1 MEIPK
6 DDSVTTVEEYRRFFR
21 YSLMQACQA
30 LGLECKK
37 KSRPQEAIQYFE
49 TFLYVAKQVGRKWE
63 TTALGM
69 LGTTLY
75 GMGLTHKAVS
85 HFEALADIAKQNGNK
100 YDEAQAY
107 LHLARCY
114 CHFGQHDKA
123 IRYCKWYISY
133 SKYNQNENT
142 KRLEGR
148 AHLTIGYSCFQLE
161 RLEEAF
167 GHYKASLDIAK
178 EVDDKELEVKAYVA
192 LGHFDLKRGHYED
205 ALKCYQKGTA
215 IAKENGDTVS
225 EVLASHYVGECFF
238 RLSQHEKAVDHL
250 LAVCKMV
257 EQAGYNIASAEANYK
272 LGQCYFFGLG
282 QYDKAE
288 HHLKRAVLFYQEL
301 FDDALTQDYYKV
313 SRCEHSIGAYRLLIL
328 VLLIQNK
335 AEEGLLVAE
344 GGRSRALAEL
354 MTTSYSLKKSEAND
368 DRALSLSQIREVVKL
383 LDTTVIFFSL
393 LENNDTS
400 IIWSWSIKSNGQV
413 THMPCGIVSEETT
426 SCEAQASPATLA
438 VEGTNLMSILAETR
452 QLLIK
457 KGRGSREYEDRSLSF
472 LYAEDYVTC
481 ANNRL
486 IEDEEEQEKLQS
498 YEEKRKDV
506 LRRLYQILCPRLQE
520 RTGGSQV
527 VIVSDGPVHL
537 IPFAALIDEN
547 GHYLA
552 ESLQVR
558 HVPSLATAK
567 LIMEHRVD
575 LKGGI
580 SPLIVGDPAI
590 PKRRLPCA
598 KEEALMIGKLLGVE
612 PLIGENA
619 TKEKVLQGLEKA
631 QLIHIAAHGDMERG
645 EILLASNPGS
655 KGEKKD
661 CMLMLS
667 DLEGKPL
674 RASLVVLSC
683 CHSAKGEVKADG
695 VIGIARAFIG
705 AGARSVLVALWAI
718 SDEGT
723 LYFMNAFYQHFSRGL
738 KASECLN
745 KAMEVMRNST
755 KFCDPHFWAPFI
767 LIGDDVTLPS

>member
-6 DDSVTTVEEYRRFFR
+6 GDSVTSVEEYRRFFR
-21 YSLMQACQA
+21 HSLMQACLA
-30 LGLECKK
+30 LGSECMK
-37 KSRPQEAIQYFE
+37 KSRLQEALQYFE
-49 TFLYVAKQVGRKWE
+49 TFLYVAKQVGGKWE

-75 GMGLTHKAVS
+75 GMGLTDKAVS

-100 YDEAQAY
+100 DDEAQAY

-123 IRYCKWYISY
+123 IRYSEWYLNY
-133 SKYNQNENT
+133 SKYNQNKVM
-142 KRLEGR
+142 KRLEGF
-148 AHLTIGYSCFQLE
+148 AHLTIGYSCFQLQ

-178 EVDDKELEVKAYVA
+178 ETDYKELAVKASVA
-192 LGHFDLKRGHYED
+192 LGHFDLQRGRYEE
-205 ALKCYQKGTA
+205 ALKYYQTGTA
-215 IAKENGDTVS
+215 IAKENGDRVN
-225 EVLASHYVGECFF
+225 EVLASHHVGVCFF
-238 RLSQHEKAVDHL
+238 RLSQHEKAVDQL

-257 EQAGYNIASAEANYK
+257 EKGGYNIGSAEANYM

-288 HHLKRAVLFYQEL
+288 RHLKRAVLFYQEL
-301 FDDALTQDYYKV
+301 FDGALRQDYYKV
-313 SRCEHSIGAYRLLIL
+313 SRCEHSVRVYRLLIL
-328 VLLIQNK
+328 VLLTQNK

-344 GGRSRALAEL
+344 RGRSKALAEL

-383 LDTTVIFFSL
+383 LDATVIFFSL
-393 LENNDTS
+393 LEDNDTS
-400 IIWSWSIKSNGQV
+400 IIWSWTIKLNGQV
-413 THMPCGIVSEETT
+413 TDMPCGIVSEETT

-438 VEGTNLMSILAETR
+438 VKGTNLMSILAETR
-452 QLLIK
+452 QLLI

-498 YEEKRKDV
+498 YEEKRKDA
-506 LRRLYQILCPRLQE
+506 LTRLYQILCPRLQE

-567 LIMEHRVD
+567 LIMEHRVE
-575 LKGGI
+575 LKGGT

-598 KEEALMIGKLLGVE
+598 KEEALMISKLLGVE

-619 TKEKVLQGLEKA
+619 TKEKVLQSLEKA
-631 QLIHIAAHGDMERG
+631 KLIHIAAHGDMERG

-655 KGEKKD
+655 KGEKED
-661 CMLMLS
+661 YMLMLS

-683 CHSAKGEVKADG
+683 CHSAEGEVKADG

>member
-6 DDSVTTVEEYRRFFR
+6 GDSVTSVEEYRRFFR
-21 YSLMQACQA
+21 HSLMQACLA
-30 LGLECKK
+30 LGSECMK
-37 KSRPQEAIQYFE
+37 KSRLQEALQYFE
-49 TFLYVAKQVGRKWE
+49 TFLYVAKQVGGKWE

-75 GMGLTHKAVS
+75 GMGLTDKAVS

-100 YDEAQAY
+100 DDEAQAY

-123 IRYCKWYISY
+123 IRYSEWYLNY
-133 SKYNQNENT
+133 SKYNQNKVM
-142 KRLEGR
+142 KRLEGF
-148 AHLTIGYSCFQLE
+148 AHLTIGYSCFQLQ

-178 EVDDKELEVKAYVA
+178 ETDYKELAVKASVA
-192 LGHFDLKRGHYED
+192 LGHFDLQRGRYEE
-205 ALKCYQKGTA
+205 ALKYYQTGTA
-215 IAKENGDTVS
+215 IAKENGDRVN
-225 EVLASHYVGECFF
+225 EVLASHHVGVCFF
-238 RLSQHEKAVDHL
+238 RLSQHEKAVDQL

-257 EQAGYNIASAEANYK
+257 EKGGYNIGSAEANYM

-288 HHLKRAVLFYQEL
+288 RHLKRAVLFYQEL
-301 FDDALTQDYYKV
+301 FDGALRQDYYKV
-313 SRCEHSIGAYRLLIL
+313 SRCEHSVRVYRLLIL
-328 VLLIQNK
+328 VLLTQNK

-344 GGRSRALAEL
+344 RGRSKALAEL

-383 LDTTVIFFSL
+383 LDATVIFFSL
-393 LENNDTS
+393 LEDNDTS
-400 IIWSWSIKSNGQV
+400 IIWSWTIKLNGQV
-413 THMPCGIVSEETT
+413 TDMPCGIVSEETT

-438 VEGTNLMSILAETR
+438 VKGTNLMSILAETR
-452 QLLIK
+452 QLLI

-498 YEEKRKDV
+498 YEEKRKDA
-506 LRRLYQILCPRLQE
+506 LTRLYQILCPRLQE

-567 LIMEHRVD
+567 LIMEHRVE
-575 LKGGI
+575 LKGGT

-598 KEEALMIGKLLGVE
+598 KEEALMISKLLGVE

-619 TKEKVLQGLEKA
+619 TKEKVLQSIEKA
-631 QLIHIAAHGDMERG
+631 KLIHIAAHGDMERG

-655 KGEKKD
+655 KGKKKD
-661 CMLMLS
+661 YMLMLS

-723 LYFMNAFYQHFSRGL
+723 LYFMKAFYQHFSRGL

>member
-6 DDSVTTVEEYRRFFR
+6 GDSVTSVEEYRRFFR
-21 YSLMQACQA
+21 HSLMQACLA
-30 LGLECKK
+30 LGSECMK
-37 KSRPQEAIQYFE
+37 KSRLQEALQYFE
-49 TFLYVAKQVGRKWE
+49 TFLYVAKQVGGKWE

-75 GMGLTHKAVS
+75 GMGLTDKAVS

-100 YDEAQAY
+100 DDEAQAY

-123 IRYCKWYISY
+123 IRYSEWYLNY
-133 SKYNQNENT
+133 SKYNQNKVM
-142 KRLEGR
+142 KRLEGF
-148 AHLTIGYSCFQLE
+148 AHLTIGYSCFQLQ

-178 EVDDKELEVKAYVA
+178 ETDYKELEVKASVA
-192 LGHFDLKRGHYED
+192 LGHFDLQRGRYEE
-205 ALKCYQKGTA
+205 ALKYYQTGTA
-215 IAKENGDTVS
+215 IAKENGDRVN
-225 EVLASHYVGECFF
+225 EVLASHHVGVCFF
-238 RLSQHEKAVDHL
+238 RLSQHEKAVDQL

-257 EQAGYNIASAEANYK
+257 EKGGYNIGSAEANYM

-288 HHLKRAVLFYQEL
+288 RHLKRAVLFYQEL
-301 FDDALTQDYYKV
+301 FDGALRQDYYKV
-313 SRCEHSIGAYRLLIL
+313 SRCEHSVRVYRLLIL
-328 VLLIQNK
+328 VLLTQNK

-344 GGRSRALAEL
+344 RGRSKALAEL
-354 MTTSYSLKKSEAND
+354 MTTSYSLKTSEANEA
-368 DRALSLSQIREVVKL
+368 RALSLSQIREVVKL

-400 IIWSWSIKSNGQV
+400 IIWSWTIKSNGQV
-413 THMPCGIVSEETT
+413 TDMPCGIVSDETT

-438 VEGTNLMSILAETR
+438 VKGTNLMSILAETR
-452 QLLIK
+452 QLLI

-498 YEEKRKDV
+498 YEEKRKDA
-506 LRRLYQILCPRLQE
+506 LTRLYQILCPRLQE

-575 LKGGI
+575 LKGGT

-598 KEEALMIGKLLGVE
+598 KEEALMISKLLGVE

-619 TKEKVLQGLEKA
+619 TKEKVLQSLEKA
-631 QLIHIAAHGDMERG
+631 KLIHIAAHGDMERG

-661 CMLMLS
+661 YMLMLS

>member
-6 DDSVTTVEEYRRFFR
+6 GDSVTSVEEYRRFVR
-21 YSLMQACQA
+21 HSLMQACLA
-30 LGLECKK
+30 LGSECMK
-37 KSRPQEAIQYFE
+37 KSRLQEALQYFE
-49 TFLYVAKQVGRKWE
+49 TFLYVAKQVGGKWE

-75 GMGLTHKAVS
+75 GMGLTDKAVS

-100 YDEAQAY
+100 DDEAQAY

-123 IRYCKWYISY
+123 IGYSEWYLNY
-133 SKYNQNENT
+133 SKYNQNKVM
-142 KRLEGR
+142 KRLEGF
-148 AHLTIGYSCFQLE
+148 AHLTIGYSCFQLQ

-178 EVDDKELEVKAYVA
+178 ETDYKELAVKASVA
-192 LGHFDLKRGHYED
+192 LGHFDLQRGRYEE
-205 ALKCYQKGTA
+205 ALKYYQTGTA
-215 IAKENGDTVS
+215 IAKENGDRVN
-225 EVLASHYVGECFF
+225 EVLASHHVGVCFF
-238 RLSQHEKAVDHL
+238 RLSQHEKAVDQL

-257 EQAGYNIASAEANYK
+257 EKGGYNIGSAEANYM

-288 HHLKRAVLFYQEL
+288 RHLKRAVLFYQEL
-301 FDDALTQDYYKV
+301 FDGALRQDYYKV
-313 SRCEHSIGAYRLLIL
+313 SRCEHSVRAYRLLIL
-328 VLLIQNK
+328 VLLTQNK

-344 GGRSRALAEL
+344 RGRSKALAEL
-354 MTTSYSLKKSEAND
+354 MTTSYSLKTSEANEA
-368 DRALSLSQIREVVKL
+368 RALSLSQIREVVKL

-400 IIWSWSIKSNGQV
+400 IIWSWTIKSNGQV
-413 THMPCGIVSEETT
+413 TDMPCGIVSEETT

-438 VEGTNLMSILAETR
+438 VKGTNLMSILAETR

-457 KGRGSREYEDRSLSF
+457 DRGSREYEDRSLSF

-498 YEEKRKDV
+498 YEEKRKDA

-567 LIMEHRVD
+567 LIMEHRVE
-575 LKGGI
+575 LKGGT

-598 KEEALMIGKLLGVE
+598 KEEALMISKLLGVE

-619 TKEKVLQGLEKA
+619 TKEKVLQSLEKA
-631 QLIHIAAHGDMERG
+631 KLIHIAAHGDMERG

-661 CMLMLS
+661 YMLMLS

>member
-6 DDSVTTVEEYRRFFR
+6 GDSVTSVEEYRRFFR
-21 YSLMQACQA
+21 HSLMQACLA
-30 LGLECKK
+30 LGSECMK
-37 KSRPQEAIQYFE
+37 KSRLQEALQYFE
-49 TFLYVAKQVGRKWE
+49 TFLYVAKQVGGKWE

-75 GMGLTHKAVS
+75 GMGLTDKAVS

-100 YDEAQAY
+100 DDEAQAY

-123 IRYCKWYISY
+123 IRYSEWYLNY
-133 SKYNQNENT
+133 SKYNQNKVM
-142 KRLEGR
+142 KRLEGF
-148 AHLTIGYSCFQLE
+148 AHLTIGYSCFQLQ

-178 EVDDKELEVKAYVA
+178 ETDYKELAVKASVA
-192 LGHFDLKRGHYED
+192 LGHFDLQRGRYEE
-205 ALKCYQKGTA
+205 ALKYYQTGTA
-215 IAKENGDTVS
+215 IAKENGDRVN
-225 EVLASHYVGECFF
+225 EVLASHHVGVCFF
-238 RLSQHEKAVDHL
+238 RLSQHEKAVDQL

-257 EQAGYNIASAEANYK
+257 EKGGYNIGSAEANYM

-288 HHLKRAVLFYQEL
+288 RHLKRAVLFYQEL
-301 FDDALTQDYYKV
+301 FDGALRQDYYKV
-313 SRCEHSIGAYRLLIL
+313 SRCEHSVRVYRLLIL
-328 VLLIQNK
+328 VLLTQNK

-344 GGRSRALAEL
+344 RGRSKALAEL
-354 MTTSYSLKKSEAND
+354 MTTSYSLKTSEANEA
-368 DRALSLSQIREVVKL
+368 RALSLSQIREVVKL

-400 IIWSWSIKSNGQV
+400 IIWSWTIKSNGQV
-413 THMPCGIVSEETT
+413 TDMPCGIVSDETT

-438 VEGTNLMSILAETR
+438 VKGTNLMSILAETR

-457 KGRGSREYEDRSLSF
+457 DRGSGEYEDRSLSF

-498 YEEKRKDV
+498 YEEKRKDA
-506 LRRLYQILCPRLQE
+506 LTRLYQILCPRLQE

-575 LKGGI
+575 LKGGT

-598 KEEALMIGKLLGVE
+598 KEEALMISKLLGVE

-645 EILLASNPGS
+645 EILLASNPSS

-661 CMLMLS
+661 YMLMLS

>member
-6 DDSVTTVEEYRRFFR
+6 GDSVTSVEEYRRFFR
-21 YSLMQACQA
+21 HSLMQACLA
-30 LGLECKK
+30 LGSECMK
-37 KSRPQEAIQYFE
+37 KSRLQEALQYFE
-49 TFLYVAKQVGRKWE
+49 TFLYVAKQVGGKWE

-75 GMGLTHKAVS
+75 GMGLTDKAVS

-100 YDEAQAY
+100 DDEAQAY

-123 IRYCKWYISY
+123 IRYSEWYLNY
-133 SKYNQNENT
+133 SKYNQNKVM
-142 KRLEGR
+142 KRLEGF
-148 AHLTIGYSCFQLE
+148 AHLTIGYSCFQLQ

-178 EVDDKELEVKAYVA
+178 ETDYKELAVKASVA
-192 LGHFDLKRGHYED
+192 LGHFDLQRGRYEE
-205 ALKCYQKGTA
+205 ALKYYQTGTA
-215 IAKENGDTVS
+215 IAKENGDRVN
-225 EVLASHYVGECFF
+225 EVLASHHVGVCFF
-238 RLSQHEKAVDHL
+238 RLSQHEKAVDQL

-257 EQAGYNIASAEANYK
+257 EKGGYNIGSAEANYM

-288 HHLKRAVLFYQEL
+288 RHLKRAVLFYQEL
-301 FDDALTQDYYKV
+301 FDGALRQDYYKV
-313 SRCEHSIGAYRLLIL
+313 SRCEHSVRVYRLLIL
-328 VLLIQNK
+328 VLLTQNK

-344 GGRSRALAEL
+344 RGRSKALAEL

-383 LDTTVIFFSL
+383 LDATVIFFSL
-393 LENNDTS
+393 LEDNDTS
-400 IIWSWSIKSNGQV
+400 IIWSWTIKLNGQV
-413 THMPCGIVSEETT
+413 TDMPCGIVSEETT

-438 VEGTNLMSILAETR
+438 VKGTNLMSILAETR
-452 QLLIK
+452 QLLI

-498 YEEKRKDV
+498 YEEKRKDA
-506 LRRLYQILCPRLQE
+506 LTRLYQILCPRLQE

-567 LIMEHRVD
+567 LIMEHRVE
-575 LKGGI
+575 LKGGT

-598 KEEALMIGKLLGVE
+598 KEEALMISKLLGVE

-619 TKEKVLQGLEKA
+619 TKEKVLQSLEKA
-631 QLIHIAAHGDMERG
+631 KLIHIAAHGDMERG

-661 CMLMLS
+661 YMLMLS

-695 VIGIARAFIG
+695 IIGIARAFIG

>member
-6 DDSVTTVEEYRRFFR
+6 GDSVTSVEEYRRFFR
-21 YSLMQACQA
+21 HSLMQACLA
-30 LGLECKK
+30 LGSECMK
-37 KSRPQEAIQYFE
+37 KSRLQEALQYFE
-49 TFLYVAKQVGRKWE
+49 TFLYVAKQVGGKWE

-75 GMGLTHKAVS
+75 GMGLTDKAVS

-100 YDEAQAY
+100 DDEAQAY

-114 CHFGQHDKA
+114 SHFGQHDKA
-123 IRYCKWYISY
+123 IRYSEWYLNY
-133 SKYNQNENT
+133 SKYNQNKVM
-142 KRLEGR
+142 KRLEGF
-148 AHLTIGYSCFQLE
+148 AHLTIGYSCFQLQ

-167 GHYKASLDIAK
+167 VHYKASLDIAK
-178 EVDDKELEVKAYVA
+178 ETDYKELEVKASVA
-192 LGHFDLKRGHYED
+192 LGHFDLQRGRYEE
-205 ALKCYQKGTA
+205 ALKYYQTGTA
-215 IAKENGDTVS
+215 IAKENGDRVN
-225 EVLASHYVGECFF
+225 EVLASHHVGVCFF
-238 RLSQHEKAVDHL
+238 RLSQHEKAVDQL

-257 EQAGYNIASAEANYK
+257 EKGGYNIGSAEANYM

-288 HHLKRAVLFYQEL
+288 RHLKRAVLFYQEL
-301 FDDALTQDYYKV
+301 FDGALRQDYYKV
-313 SRCEHSIGAYRLLIL
+313 SRCEHSVRVYRLLIL
-328 VLLIQNK
+328 VLLTQNK

-344 GGRSRALAEL
+344 RGRSKALAEL
-354 MTTSYSLKKSEAND
+354 MTTSYSLKTSEANEA
-368 DRALSLSQIREVVKL
+368 RALSLSQIREVVKL

-393 LENNDTS
+393 LEDNDTS
-400 IIWSWSIKSNGQV
+400 IIWSWTIKLNGQV
-413 THMPCGIVSEETT
+413 TDMPCDIVSEETT

-438 VEGTNLMSILAETR
+438 VKGTNLMSILAETR

-457 KGRGSREYEDRSLSF
+457 DRGSREYEDRSLSF

-498 YEEKRKDV
+498 YEEKRKDA

-575 LKGGI
+575 LKGGT

-598 KEEALMIGKLLGVE
+598 KEEALMISKLLGVE

-661 CMLMLS
+661 YMLMLS

>member
-6 DDSVTTVEEYRRFFR
+6 GDSVTSVEEYRRFFR
-21 YSLMQACQA
+21 HSLMQACLA
-30 LGLECKK
+30 LGSECMK
-37 KSRPQEAIQYFE
+37 KSRLQEALQYFE
-49 TFLYVAKQVGRKWE
+49 TFLYVAKQVGGKWE

-75 GMGLTHKAVS
+75 GMGLTDKAVS

-100 YDEAQAY
+100 DDEAQAY

-123 IRYCKWYISY
+123 IRYSEWYLNY
-133 SKYNQNENT
+133 SKYNQNKVM
-142 KRLEGR
+142 KRLEGF
-148 AHLTIGYSCFQLE
+148 AHLTIGYSCFQLQ

-178 EVDDKELEVKAYVA
+178 ETDYKELAVKASVA
-192 LGHFDLKRGHYED
+192 LGHFDLQRGRHEE
-205 ALKCYQKGTA
+205 ALKYYQTGTA
-215 IAKENGDTVS
+215 IAKENGDRVN
-225 EVLASHYVGECFF
+225 EVLASHHVGVCFF
-238 RLSQHEKAVDHL
+238 RLSQHEKAVDQL

-257 EQAGYNIASAEANYK
+257 EKGGYNIGSAEANYM

-288 HHLKRAVLFYQEL
+288 RHLKRAVLFYQEL
-301 FDDALTQDYYKV
+301 FDDALRQDYYKV
-313 SRCEHSIGAYRLLIL
+313 SRCEHSVRVYRLLIL
-328 VLLIQNK
+328 VLLTQNK
-335 AEEGLLVAE
+335 VEEGLLVAE
-344 GGRSRALAEL
+344 RGRSKALAEL
-354 MTTSYSLKKSEAND
+354 MTTSYSLKTSEANEA
-368 DRALSLSQIREVVKL
+368 RALSLSQIREVVKL

-400 IIWSWSIKSNGQV
+400 IIWSWTIKSNGQV
-413 THMPCGIVSEETT
+413 TDMPCGIVSDETT

-438 VEGTNLMSILAETR
+438 VKGTNLMSILAETR

-457 KGRGSREYEDRSLSF
+457 DRGSGEYEDRSLSF

-498 YEEKRKDV
+498 YEEKRKDA

-575 LKGGI
+575 LKGGT

-598 KEEALMIGKLLGVE
+598 KEEALMISKLLGVE

-645 EILLASNPGS
+645 EILLASNPSS

-661 CMLMLS
+661 YMLMLS

>member
-6 DDSVTTVEEYRRFFR
+6 GDSVTSVEEYRRFFR
-21 YSLMQACQA
+21 HSLMQACLA
-30 LGLECKK
+30 LGSECMK
-37 KSRPQEAIQYFE
+37 KSRLQEALQYFE
-49 TFLYVAKQVGRKWE
+49 TFLYVAKQVGGKWE

-75 GMGLTHKAVS
+75 GMGLTDKAVS

-100 YDEAQAY
+100 DDEAQAY

-123 IRYCKWYISY
+123 IRYSEWYLNY
-133 SKYNQNENT
+133 SKYNQNKVM
-142 KRLEGR
+142 KRLEGF
-148 AHLTIGYSCFQLE
+148 AHLTIGYSCFQLQ

-178 EVDDKELEVKAYVA
+178 ETDYKELAVKASVA
-192 LGHFDLKRGHYED
+192 LGHFDLQRGRYEE
-205 ALKCYQKGTA
+205 ALKYYQTGTA
-215 IAKENGDTVS
+215 IAKENGDRVN
-225 EVLASHYVGECFF
+225 EVLASHHVGVCFF
-238 RLSQHEKAVDHL
+238 RLSQHEKAVDQL

-257 EQAGYNIASAEANYK
+257 EKGGYNIGSAEANYM

-288 HHLKRAVLFYQEL
+288 RHLKRAVLFYQEL
-301 FDDALTQDYYKV
+301 FDGALRQDYYKV
-313 SRCEHSIGAYRLLIL
+313 SRCEHSVRVYRLLIL
-328 VLLIQNK
+328 VLLTQNK

-344 GGRSRALAEL
+344 RGRSKALAEL

-383 LDTTVIFFSL
+383 LDATVIFFSL
-393 LENNDTS
+393 LEDNDTS
-400 IIWSWSIKSNGQV
+400 IIWSWTIKLNGQV
-413 THMPCGIVSEETT
+413 TDMPCGIVSEETT

-438 VEGTNLMSILAETR
+438 VKGTNLMSILAETR
-452 QLLIK
+452 QLLI

-498 YEEKRKDV
+498 YEEKRKDA
-506 LRRLYQILCPRLQE
+506 LTRLYQILCPRLQE

-567 LIMEHRVD
+567 LIMEHRVE
-575 LKGGI
+575 LKGGT

-598 KEEALMIGKLLGVE
+598 KEEALMISKLLGVE

-619 TKEKVLQGLEKA
+619 TKEKVLQSLEKA
-631 QLIHIAAHGDMERG
+631 KLIHIAAHGDMERG

-661 CMLMLS
+661 YMLMLS

-723 LYFMNAFYQHFSRGL
+723 LYFMKAFYQHFSRGL

>member
-6 DDSVTTVEEYRRFFR
+6 GDSVTSVEEYRRFFR
-21 YSLMQACQA
+21 HSLMQACLA
-30 LGLECKK
+30 LGSECMK
-37 KSRPQEAIQYFE
+37 KSRLQEALQYFE
-49 TFLYVAKQVGRKWE
+49 TFLYVAKQVGGKWE

-75 GMGLTHKAVS
+75 GMGLTDKAVS

-100 YDEAQAY
+100 DDEAQAY

-123 IRYCKWYISY
+123 IGYSEWYLNY
-133 SKYNQNENT
+133 SKYNQNKVM
-142 KRLEGR
+142 KRLEGF
-148 AHLTIGYSCFQLE
+148 AHLTIGYSCFQLQ

-178 EVDDKELEVKAYVA
+178 ETDYKELAVKASVA
-192 LGHFDLKRGHYED
+192 LGHFDLQRGRYEE
-205 ALKCYQKGTA
+205 ALKYYQTGTA
-215 IAKENGDTVS
+215 IAKENGDRVN
-225 EVLASHYVGECFF
+225 EVLASHHVGVCFF
-238 RLSQHEKAVDHL
+238 RLSQHEKAVDQL

-257 EQAGYNIASAEANYK
+257 EKGGYNIGSAEANYM

-288 HHLKRAVLFYQEL
+288 RHLKRAVLFYQEL
-301 FDDALTQDYYKV
+301 FDGALRQDYYKV
-313 SRCEHSIGAYRLLIL
+313 SRCEHSVRAYRLLIL
-328 VLLIQNK
+328 VLLTQNK

-344 GGRSRALAEL
+344 RGRSKALAEL
-354 MTTSYSLKKSEAND
+354 MTTSYSLKTSEANEA
-368 DRALSLSQIREVVKL
+368 RALSLSQIREVVKL

-400 IIWSWSIKSNGQV
+400 IIWSWTIKSNGQV
-413 THMPCGIVSEETT
+413 TDMPCGIVSEETT

-438 VEGTNLMSILAETR
+438 VKGTNLMSILAETR

-457 KGRGSREYEDRSLSF
+457 DRGSREYEDRSLSF

-498 YEEKRKDV
+498 YEEKRKDA

-575 LKGGI
+575 LKGGT

-598 KEEALMIGKLLGVE
+598 KEEALMISKLLGVE

-661 CMLMLS
+661 YMLMLS

>member
-6 DDSVTTVEEYRRFFR
+6 GDSVTSVEEYRRFFR
-21 YSLMQACQA
+21 HSLMQACLA
-30 LGLECKK
+30 LGSECMK
-37 KSRPQEAIQYFE
+37 KSRLQEALQYFE
-49 TFLYVAKQVGRKWE
+49 TFLYVAKQVGGKWE

-75 GMGLTHKAVS
+75 GMGLTDKAVS

-100 YDEAQAY
+100 DDEAQAY

-123 IRYCKWYISY
+123 IRYSEWYLNY
-133 SKYNQNENT
+133 SKYNQNKVM
-142 KRLEGR
+142 KRLEGF
-148 AHLTIGYSCFQLE
+148 AHLTIGYSCFQLQ

-178 EVDDKELEVKAYVA
+178 ETDYKELEVKASLA
-192 LGHFDLKRGHYED
+192 LGHFDLQRGRYEE
-205 ALKCYQKGTA
+205 ALKYYQTGTA
-215 IAKENGDTVS
+215 IAKENGDRVN
-225 EVLASHYVGECFF
+225 EVLASHHVGVCFF
-238 RLSQHEKAVDHL
+238 RLSQHEKAVDQL

-257 EQAGYNIASAEANYK
+257 EKGGYNIGSAEANYM

-288 HHLKRAVLFYQEL
+288 RHLKRAVLFYQEL
-301 FDDALTQDYYKV
+301 FDGALRQDYYKV
-313 SRCEHSIGAYRLLIL
+313 SRCEHSVRVYRLLIL
-328 VLLIQNK
+328 VLLTQNK

-344 GGRSRALAEL
+344 RGRSKALAEL
-354 MTTSYSLKKSEAND
+354 MTTSYSLKTSEANEA
-368 DRALSLSQIREVVKL
+368 RALSLSQIREVVKL

-400 IIWSWSIKSNGQV
+400 IIWSWTIKSNGQV
-413 THMPCGIVSEETT
+413 TDMPCGIVSDETT

-438 VEGTNLMSILAETR
+438 VKGTNLMSILAETR
-452 QLLIK
+452 QLLI

-498 YEEKRKDV
+498 YEEKRKDA

-527 VIVSDGPVHL
+527 VIVSDGPLHL

-547 GHYLA
+547 GRYLA
-552 ESLQVR
+552 ESLQMR
-558 HVPSLATAK
+558 HVPSLAAAK

-575 LKGGI
+575 LKGGTI
-580 SPLIVGDPAI
+580 PLIVGDPAI

-598 KEEALMIGKLLGVE
+598 KEEALMISKLLGVE

-619 TKEKVLQGLEKA
+619 TKEKVLQSLEKA
-631 QLIHIAAHGDMERG
+631 KLIHIAAHGDMERG
-645 EILLASNPGS
+645 EILLASNRGS
-655 KGEKKD
+655 KGKKKD
-661 CMLMLS
+661 YMLMLS
-667 DLEGKPL
+667 DLERKPL

>member
-6 DDSVTTVEEYRRFFR
+6 GDSVTSVEEYRRFFR
-21 YSLMQACQA
+21 HSLMQACLA
-30 LGLECKK
+30 LGSECMK
-37 KSRPQEAIQYFE
+37 KSRLQEALQYFE
-49 TFLYVAKQVGRKWE
+49 TFLYVAKQVGGKWE

-75 GMGLTHKAVS
+75 GMGLTDKAVS

-100 YDEAQAY
+100 DDEAQAY

-123 IRYCKWYISY
+123 IRYSEWYLNY
-133 SKYNQNENT
+133 SKYNQNKVM
-142 KRLEGR
+142 KRLEGF
-148 AHLTIGYSCFQLE
+148 AHLTIGYSCFQLQ

-178 EVDDKELEVKAYVA
+178 ETDYKELEVKASIA
-192 LGHFDLKRGHYED
+192 LGHFDLQRGRYEE
-205 ALKCYQKGTA
+205 ALKYYQTGTS
-215 IAKENGDTVS
+215 IAKENGDRVN
-225 EVLASHYVGECFF
+225 EVLASHHVGVCFF
-238 RLSQHEKAVDHL
+238 RLSQHEKAVDQL

-257 EQAGYNIASAEANYK
+257 EKGGYNIGSAEANYM
-272 LGQCYFFGLG
+272 LGQSYFFGLG

-288 HHLKRAVLFYQEL
+288 RHLKRAVLFYQEL
-301 FDDALTQDYYKV
+301 FDGALRQDYYKV
-313 SRCEHSIGAYRLLIL
+313 SRCEHSVRVYRLLIL
-328 VLLIQNK
+328 VLLTQNK

-344 GGRSRALAEL
+344 RGRSKALAEL
-354 MTTSYSLKKSEAND
+354 MTTSYSLKTSEANEA
-368 DRALSLSQIREVVKL
+368 RALSLSQIREVVKL

-400 IIWSWSIKSNGQV
+400 IIWSWTIKSNGQV
-413 THMPCGIVSEETT
+413 TDMPCGIVSDETT

-438 VEGTNLMSILAETR
+438 VKGTNLMSILAETR
-452 QLLIK
+452 QLLI

-498 YEEKRKDV
+498 YEEKRKDA
-506 LRRLYQILCPRLQE
+506 LTRLYQILCPRLQE

-575 LKGGI
+575 LKGGT

-598 KEEALMIGKLLGVE
+598 KEEALMISKLLGVE

-645 EILLASNPGS
+645 EILLASNPSS

-661 CMLMLS
+661 YMLMLS

>member
-6 DDSVTTVEEYRRFFR
+6 GDSVTSVEEYRRFFR
-21 YSLMQACQA
+21 HSLMQACLA
-30 LGLECKK
+30 LGSECMK
-37 KSRPQEAIQYFE
+37 KSRLQEALQYFE
-49 TFLYVAKQVGRKWE
+49 TFLYVAKQVGGKWE

-75 GMGLTHKAVS
+75 GMGLTDKAVS

-100 YDEAQAY
+100 DDEAQAY

-123 IRYCKWYISY
+123 IRYSEWYLNY
-133 SKYNQNENT
+133 SKYNQNKVM
-142 KRLEGR
+142 KRLEGF
-148 AHLTIGYSCFQLE
+148 AHLTIGYSCFQLQ

-178 EVDDKELEVKAYVA
+178 ETDDKELAVKASVA
-192 LGHFDLKRGHYED
+192 LGHFDLQRGRHEE
-205 ALKCYQKGTA
+205 ALKYYQTGTA
-215 IAKENGDTVS
+215 IAKENGDRVN
-225 EVLASHYVGECFF
+225 EVLASHHVGVCFF
-238 RLSQHEKAVDHL
+238 RLSQHEKAVDQL

-257 EQAGYNIASAEANYK
+257 EKGGYNIGSAEANYM
-272 LGQCYFFGLG
+272 LGQSYFFGLG

-288 HHLKRAVLFYQEL
+288 RHLKRAVLFYQEL
-301 FDDALTQDYYKV
+301 FDDALRQDYYKV
-313 SRCEHSIGAYRLLIL
+313 SRCEHSVRVYRLLIL
-328 VLLIQNK
+328 VLLTQNK
-335 AEEGLLVAE
+335 VEEGLLVAE
-344 GGRSRALAEL
+344 RGRSKALAEL
-354 MTTSYSLKKSEAND
+354 MTTSYSLKTSEANEA
-368 DRALSLSQIREVVKL
+368 RALSLSQIREVVKL

-400 IIWSWSIKSNGQV
+400 IIWSWTIKSNGQV
-413 THMPCGIVSEETT
+413 TDMPCGIVSDETT

-438 VEGTNLMSILAETR
+438 VKGTNLMSILAETR

-457 KGRGSREYEDRSLSF
+457 DRGSREYEDRSLSF

-498 YEEKRKDV
+498 YEEKRKDA

-567 LIMEHRVD
+567 LIMEHRVE
-575 LKGGI
+575 LKGGTI
-580 SPLIVGDPAI
+580 PLIVGDPAI

-598 KEEALMIGKLLGVE
+598 KEEALMISKLLGVE

-631 QLIHIAAHGDMERG
+631 KLIHIAAHGDMERG

-655 KGEKKD
+655 KGEKED
-661 CMLMLS
+661 YMLMLS

>member
-6 DDSVTTVEEYRRFFR
+6 GDSVTSVEEYRRFVR
-21 YSLMQACQA
+21 HSLMQACLA
-30 LGLECKK
+30 LGSECMK
-37 KSRPQEAIQYFE
+37 KSRLQEALQYFE
-49 TFLYVAKQVGRKWE
+49 TFLYVAKQVGGKWE

-75 GMGLTHKAVS
+75 GMGLTDKAVS

-100 YDEAQAY
+100 DDEAQAY

-123 IRYCKWYISY
+123 IGYSEWYLNY
-133 SKYNQNENT
+133 SKYNQNKVM
-142 KRLEGR
+142 KRLEGF
-148 AHLTIGYSCFQLE
+148 AHLTIGYSCFQLQ

-178 EVDDKELEVKAYVA
+178 ETDYKELAVKASVA
-192 LGHFDLKRGHYED
+192 LGHFDLQRGRYEE
-205 ALKCYQKGTA
+205 ALKYYQTGTA
-215 IAKENGDTVS
+215 IAKENGDRVN
-225 EVLASHYVGECFF
+225 EVLASHHVGVCFF
-238 RLSQHEKAVDHL
+238 RLSQHEKAVDQL

-257 EQAGYNIASAEANYK
+257 EKGGYNIGSAEANYM

-288 HHLKRAVLFYQEL
+288 RHLKRAVLFYQEL
-301 FDDALTQDYYKV
+301 FDGALRQDYYKV
-313 SRCEHSIGAYRLLIL
+313 SRCEHSVRAYRLLIL
-328 VLLIQNK
+328 VLLTQNK

-344 GGRSRALAEL
+344 RGRSKALAEL
-354 MTTSYSLKKSEAND
+354 MTTSYSLKTSEANEA
-368 DRALSLSQIREVVKL
+368 RALSLSQIREVVKL

-400 IIWSWSIKSNGQV
+400 IIWSWTIKSNGQV
-413 THMPCGIVSEETT
+413 TDMPCGIVSEETT

-438 VEGTNLMSILAETR
+438 VKGTNLMSILAETR

-457 KGRGSREYEDRSLSF
+457 DRGSREYEDRSLSF

-498 YEEKRKDV
+498 YEEKRKDA

-575 LKGGI
+575 LKGGTI
-580 SPLIVGDPAI
+580 PLIVGDPAI

-598 KEEALMIGKLLGVE
+598 KEEALMISKLLGVE

-619 TKEKVLQGLEKA
+619 TKEKVLQSLEKA
-631 QLIHIAAHGDMERG
+631 KLIHIAAHGDMERG

-655 KGEKKD
+655 KGKKKD
-661 CMLMLS
+661 YMLMLS
-667 DLEGKPL
+667 DLERKPL

-723 LYFMNAFYQHFSRGL
+723 LYFMKAFYQHFSRGL

>member
-6 DDSVTTVEEYRRFFR
+6 GDSVTSVEEYRRFFR
-21 YSLMQACQA
+21 HSLMQACLA
-30 LGLECKK
+30 LGSECMK
-37 KSRPQEAIQYFE
+37 KSRLQEALQYFE
-49 TFLYVAKQVGRKWE
+49 TFLYVAKQVGGKWE

-75 GMGLTHKAVS
+75 GMGLTDKAVS

-100 YDEAQAY
+100 DDEAQAY

-123 IRYCKWYISY
+123 IGYSEWYLNY
-133 SKYNQNENT
+133 SKYNQNKVM
-142 KRLEGR
+142 KRLEGF
-148 AHLTIGYSCFQLE
+148 AHLTIGYSCFQLQ

-178 EVDDKELEVKAYVA
+178 ETDYKELAVKASVA
-192 LGHFDLKRGHYED
+192 LGHFDLQRGRYEE
-205 ALKCYQKGTA
+205 ALKYYQTGTA
-215 IAKENGDTVS
+215 IAKENGDRVN
-225 EVLASHYVGECFF
+225 EVLASHHVGVCFF
-238 RLSQHEKAVDHL
+238 RLSQHEKAVDQL

-257 EQAGYNIASAEANYK
+257 EKGGYNIGSAEANYM

-288 HHLKRAVLFYQEL
+288 RHLKRAVLFYQEL
-301 FDDALTQDYYKV
+301 FDGALRQDYYKV
-313 SRCEHSIGAYRLLIL
+313 SRCEHSVRAYRLLIL
-328 VLLIQNK
+328 VLLTQNK

-344 GGRSRALAEL
+344 RGRSKALAEL
-354 MTTSYSLKKSEAND
+354 MTTSYSLKTSEANEA
-368 DRALSLSQIREVVKL
+368 RALSLSQIREVVKL

-400 IIWSWSIKSNGQV
+400 IIWSWTIKSNGQV
-413 THMPCGIVSEETT
+413 TDMPCGIVSEETT

-438 VEGTNLMSILAETR
+438 VKGTNLMSILAETR

-457 KGRGSREYEDRSLSF
+457 DRGSREYEDRSLSF

-498 YEEKRKDV
+498 YEEKRKDA

-575 LKGGI
+575 LKGGT

-598 KEEALMIGKLLGVE
+598 KEEALMISKLLGVE

-619 TKEKVLQGLEKA
+619 TKEKVLQSLEKA
-631 QLIHIAAHGDMERG
+631 KLIHIAAHGDMERG

-661 CMLMLS
+661 YMLMLS

>member
-6 DDSVTTVEEYRRFFR
+6 GDSVTSVEEYRRFFR
-21 YSLMQACQA
+21 HSLMQACLA
-30 LGLECKK
+30 LGSECMK
-37 KSRPQEAIQYFE
+37 KSRLQEALQYFE
-49 TFLYVAKQVGRKWE
+49 TFLYVAKQVGGKWE

-75 GMGLTHKAVS
+75 GMGLTDKAVS

-100 YDEAQAY
+100 DDEAQAY

-123 IRYCKWYISY
+123 IRYSEWYLNY
-133 SKYNQNENT
+133 SKYNQNKVM
-142 KRLEGR
+142 KRLEGF
-148 AHLTIGYSCFQLE
+148 AHLTIGYSCFQLQ

-178 EVDDKELEVKAYVA
+178 ETDYKELEVKASVA
-192 LGHFDLKRGHYED
+192 LGHFDLQRGRYEE
-205 ALKCYQKGTA
+205 ALKYYQTGTA
-215 IAKENGDTVS
+215 IAKENGDRVN
-225 EVLASHYVGECFF
+225 EVLASHHVGVCFF
-238 RLSQHEKAVDHL
+238 RLSQHEKAVDQL

-257 EQAGYNIASAEANYK
+257 EKGGYNIGSAEANYM

-288 HHLKRAVLFYQEL
+288 RHLKRAVLFYQEL
-301 FDDALTQDYYKV
+301 FDGALRQDYYKV
-313 SRCEHSIGAYRLLIL
+313 SRCEHSVRVYRLLIL
-328 VLLIQNK
+328 VLLTQNK

-344 GGRSRALAEL
+344 RGRSKALAEL
-354 MTTSYSLKKSEAND
+354 MTTSYSLKTSEANEA
-368 DRALSLSQIREVVKL
+368 RALSLSQIREVVKL

-400 IIWSWSIKSNGQV
+400 IIWSWTIKSNGQV
-413 THMPCGIVSEETT
+413 TDMPCGIVSEETT

-438 VEGTNLMSILAETR
+438 VKGTNLMSILAETR
-452 QLLIK
+452 QLLI

-498 YEEKRKDV
+498 YEEKRKDA
-506 LRRLYQILCPRLQE
+506 LTRLYQILCPRLQE

-575 LKGGI
+575 LKGGT

-598 KEEALMIGKLLGVE
+598 KEEALMISKLLGVE

-645 EILLASNPGS
+645 EILLASNPSS
-655 KGEKKD
+655 KGEIKD
-661 CMLMLS
+661 YMLMLS

>member
-1 MEIPK
+1 
-6 DDSVTTVEEYRRFFR
+6 
-21 YSLMQACQA
+21 
-30 LGLECKK
+30 
-37 KSRPQEAIQYFE
+37 
-49 TFLYVAKQVGRKWE
+49 
-63 TTALGM
+63 
-69 LGTTLY
+69 
-75 GMGLTHKAVS
+75 
-85 HFEALADIAKQNGNK
+85 
-100 YDEAQAY
+100 
-107 LHLARCY
+107 
-114 CHFGQHDKA
+114 
-123 IRYCKWYISY
+123 
-133 SKYNQNENT
+133 
-142 KRLEGR
+142 
-148 AHLTIGYSCFQLE
+148 
-161 RLEEAF
+161 
-167 GHYKASLDIAK
+167 
-178 EVDDKELEVKAYVA
+178 
-192 LGHFDLKRGHYED
+192 
-205 ALKCYQKGTA
+205 
-215 IAKENGDTVS
+215 
-225 EVLASHYVGECFF
+225 
-238 RLSQHEKAVDHL
+238 
-250 LAVCKMV
+250 
-257 EQAGYNIASAEANYK
+257 
-272 LGQCYFFGLG
+272 
-282 QYDKAE
+282 
-288 HHLKRAVLFYQEL
+288 
-301 FDDALTQDYYKV
+301 
-313 SRCEHSIGAYRLLIL
+313 
-328 VLLIQNK
+328 
-335 AEEGLLVAE
+335 
-344 GGRSRALAEL
+344 
-354 MTTSYSLKKSEAND
+354 MTTSYSLKTSEANEAS
-368 DRALSLSQIREVVKL
+368 ALSLSQIREVVKL

-400 IIWSWSIKSNGQV
+400 IIWSWTIKSNGQV
-413 THMPCGIVSEETT
+413 TDMPCGIVSDETT

-438 VEGTNLMSILAETR
+438 VKGTNLMSILNETR
-452 QLLIK
+452 QVLIK
-457 KGRGSREYEDRSLSF
+457 KGRGSGEYEDRSLSF

-481 ANNRL
+481 ANKRL

-498 YEEKRKDV
+498 YEEKRKDA

-575 LKGGI
+575 LKGGT

-598 KEEALMIGKLLGVE
+598 KEEALMISKLLGVE

-619 TKEKVLQGLEKA
+619 TKEKVLQSLEKA
-631 QLIHIAAHGDMERG
+631 KLIHIAAHGDMERG

-655 KGEKKD
+655 KGEKED
-661 CMLMLS
+661 YMLMLS

-683 CHSAKGEVKADG
+683 CHSAEGEVKADG

>member
-6 DDSVTTVEEYRRFFR
+6 GDSVTSVEEYRRFVR
-21 YSLMQACQA
+21 HSLMQACLA
-30 LGLECKK
+30 LGSECMK
-37 KSRPQEAIQYFE
+37 KSRLQEALQYFE
-49 TFLYVAKQVGRKWE
+49 TFLYVAKQVGGKWE

-75 GMGLTHKAVS
+75 GMGLTDKAVS

-100 YDEAQAY
+100 DDEAQAY

-123 IRYCKWYISY
+123 IRYSEWYLNY
-133 SKYNQNENT
+133 SKYNQNKVM
-142 KRLEGR
+142 KRLEGF
-148 AHLTIGYSCFQLE
+148 AHLTIGYSCFQLQ

-178 EVDDKELEVKAYVA
+178 ETDYKELEVKASVA
-192 LGHFDLKRGHYED
+192 LGHFDLQRGRYEE
-205 ALKCYQKGTA
+205 ALKYYQTGTA
-215 IAKENGDTVS
+215 IAKENGDRVN
-225 EVLASHYVGECFF
+225 EVLASHHVGVCFF
-238 RLSQHEKAVDHL
+238 RLSQHEKAVDQL

-257 EQAGYNIASAEANYK
+257 EKGGYNIGSAEANYM

-288 HHLKRAVLFYQEL
+288 RHLKRAVLFYQEL
-301 FDDALTQDYYKV
+301 FDGALRQDYYKV
-313 SRCEHSIGAYRLLIL
+313 SRCEHSVRAYRLLIL
-328 VLLIQNK
+328 VLLTQNK

-344 GGRSRALAEL
+344 RGRSKALAEL
-354 MTTSYSLKKSEAND
+354 MTTSYSLKTSEANEA
-368 DRALSLSQIREVVKL
+368 RALSLSQIREVVKL

-400 IIWSWSIKSNGQV
+400 IIWSWTIKSNGQV
-413 THMPCGIVSEETT
+413 TDMPCGIVSEETT

-438 VEGTNLMSILAETR
+438 VKGTNLMSILAETR

-457 KGRGSREYEDRSLSF
+457 DRGSREYEDRSLSF

-498 YEEKRKDV
+498 YEEKRKDA

-567 LIMEHRVD
+567 LIMEHRVE
-575 LKGGI
+575 LKGGT

-619 TKEKVLQGLEKA
+619 TKEKVLQSLEKA
-631 QLIHIAAHGDMERG
+631 KLIHIAAHGDMERG

-655 KGEKKD
+655 KGEKED
-661 CMLMLS
+661 YMLMLS

>member
-6 DDSVTTVEEYRRFFR
+6 DDSVSSVEEYRRFFR
-21 YSLMQACQA
+21 HSLMQACEA
-30 LGLECKK
+30 LGLECKE
-37 KSRPQEAIQYFE
+37 KSRLQEAVQYFE
-49 TFLYVAKQVGRKWE
+49 TFLFVAKQVGGEWE
-63 TTALGM
+63 TRALGM

-75 GMGLTHKAVS
+75 CMGRTDKAVS
-85 HFEALADIAKQNGNK
+85 HLEALADIAKQNGNK

-114 CHFGQHDKA
+114 CHFGQNDKA
-123 IRYCKWYISY
+123 IRYCKWYLRY
-133 SKYNQNENT
+133 SKYNQNENMR
-142 KRLEGR
+142 RLEAL
-148 AHLTIGYSCFQLE
+148 AHLTIGYSCCQLQ

-167 GHYKASLDIAK
+167 GHFKASLDIAK
-178 EVDDKELEVKAYVA
+178 VFDYKEVEVKASIA
-192 LGHFDLKRGHYED
+192 LGHFDKHRGHYEE
-205 ALKCYQKGTA
+205 ALKCYQKSAA
-215 IAKENGDTVS
+215 IAKENGDRGN
-225 EVLASHYVGECFF
+225 EVLASHHVGECFF

-250 LAVCKMV
+250 LAVCKMA
-257 EQAGYNIASAEANYK
+257 EQAGYNVASAQGHLL
-272 LGQCYFFGLG
+272 LGQCYLFGLG

-288 HHLKRAVLFYQEL
+288 HHLKRAVLFDQEL
-301 FDDALTQDYYKV
+301 FDSALRQDCYKV
-313 SRCEHSIGAYRLLIL
+313 SMCEHGIDAYRTLIW
-328 VLLIQNK
+328 VLLLQKK

-344 GGRSRALAEL
+344 RGRSRALAEL
-354 MTTSYSLKKSEAND
+354 MTTCYSLKNSEANEGK
-368 DRALSLSQIREVVKL
+368 ALSLSEIREVVKL

-393 LENNDTS
+393 LGKNDPS
-400 IIWSWSIKSNGQV
+400 IIWSWYIKSDGQV
-413 THMPCGIVSEETT
+413 TDMPCGIVSEETT
-426 SCEAQASPATLA
+426 SCEAQASPAI
-438 VEGTNLMSILAETR
+438 VKGTDLMSILAETR
-452 QLLIK
+452 QFLIK
-457 KGRGSREYEDRSLSF
+457 KGRGNGEYED
-472 LYAEDYVTC
+472 AEDYITRE
-481 ANNRL
+481 NNRP
-486 IEDEEEQEKLQS
+486 IVDEEEQEKIQN
-498 YEEKRKDV
+498 YEKKRKDA

-575 LKGGI
+575 LEGGT
-580 SPLIVGDPAI
+580 SPLIVGDPAL
-590 PKRRLPCA
+590 PKLRLPCA
-598 KEEALMIGKLLGVE
+598 KEEALMISKLLGVE

-619 TKEKVLQGLEKA
+619 TKEKVLQSLEKA

-645 EILLASNPGS
+645 EILLASNLGS
-655 KGEKKD
+655 KGEKED
-661 CMLMLS
+661 YMLMLS
-667 DLEGKPL
+667 DLEGKRL

-683 CHSAKGEVKADG
+683 CHSAKGDVKADG

-723 LYFMNAFYQHFSRGL
+723 LHFMKAFYQHFSRGL

-745 KAMEVMRNST
+745 KAMEVMRNS
-755 KFCDPHFWAPFI
+755 KNFFDPHFWAPFI
-767 LIGDDVTLPS
+767 LIGDDVTLSS

>member
-6 DDSVTTVEEYRRFFR
+6 GDSVTSVEEYRRFFR
-21 YSLMQACQA
+21 HSLMQACLA
-30 LGLECKK
+30 LGSECMK
-37 KSRPQEAIQYFE
+37 KSRLQEALQYFE
-49 TFLYVAKQVGRKWE
+49 TFLYVAKQVGGKWE

-75 GMGLTHKAVS
+75 GMGLTDKAVS

-100 YDEAQAY
+100 DDEAQAY

-123 IRYCKWYISY
+123 IRYSEWYLNY
-133 SKYNQNENT
+133 SKYNQNKVM
-142 KRLEGR
+142 KRLEGF
-148 AHLTIGYSCFQLE
+148 AHLTIGYSCFQLQ

-178 EVDDKELEVKAYVA
+178 ETDYKELAVKASVA
-192 LGHFDLKRGHYED
+192 LGHFDLQRGRYEE
-205 ALKCYQKGTA
+205 ALKYYQTGTA
-215 IAKENGDTVS
+215 IAKENGDRVN
-225 EVLASHYVGECFF
+225 EVLASHHVGVCFF
-238 RLSQHEKAVDHL
+238 RLSQHEKAVDQL

-257 EQAGYNIASAEANYK
+257 EKGGYNIGSAEANYT

-288 HHLKRAVLFYQEL
+288 RHLKRAVLFYQEL
-301 FDDALTQDYYKV
+301 FDGALRQDYYKV
-313 SRCEHSIGAYRLLIL
+313 SRCEHSVRVYRLLIL
-328 VLLIQNK
+328 VLLTQNK

-344 GGRSRALAEL
+344 RGRSKALAEL
-354 MTTSYSLKKSEAND
+354 MTTSYSLKTSEANEA
-368 DRALSLSQIREVVKL
+368 RALSLSQIREVVKL

-400 IIWSWSIKSNGQV
+400 IIWSWTIKSNGQV
-413 THMPCGIVSEETT
+413 TDMPCGIVSDETT

-438 VEGTNLMSILAETR
+438 VKGTNLMSILNETR
-452 QLLIK
+452 QVLIK
-457 KGRGSREYEDRSLSF
+457 KGRGSGEYEDRSLSF

-498 YEEKRKDV
+498 YEEKRKDA
-506 LRRLYQILCPRLQE
+506 LTRLYQILCPRLQE

-567 LIMEHRVD
+567 LIMEHRVEC
-575 LKGGI
+575 GT

-598 KEEALMIGKLLGVE
+598 KEEALMISKLLGVE

-661 CMLMLS
+661 YMLMLS

>member
-1 MEIPK
+1 M
-6 DDSVTTVEEYRRFFR
+6 
-21 YSLMQACQA
+21 
-30 LGLECKK
+30 
-37 KSRPQEAIQYFE
+37 
-49 TFLYVAKQVGRKWE
+49 
-63 TTALGM
+63 
-69 LGTTLY
+69 
-75 GMGLTHKAVS
+75 
-85 HFEALADIAKQNGNK
+85 
-100 YDEAQAY
+100 
-107 LHLARCY
+107 
-114 CHFGQHDKA
+114 
-123 IRYCKWYISY
+123 
-133 SKYNQNENT
+133 
-142 KRLEGR
+142 
-148 AHLTIGYSCFQLE
+148 
-161 RLEEAF
+161 
-167 GHYKASLDIAK
+167 
-178 EVDDKELEVKAYVA
+178 
-192 LGHFDLKRGHYED
+192 
-205 ALKCYQKGTA
+205 
-215 IAKENGDTVS
+215 
-225 EVLASHYVGECFF
+225 
-238 RLSQHEKAVDHL
+238 
-250 LAVCKMV
+250 
-257 EQAGYNIASAEANYK
+257 
-272 LGQCYFFGLG
+272 
-282 QYDKAE
+282 
-288 HHLKRAVLFYQEL
+288 
-301 FDDALTQDYYKV
+301 
-313 SRCEHSIGAYRLLIL
+313 SRCEHSVRVYRLLIL
-328 VLLIQNK
+328 VLLTQNK

-344 GGRSRALAEL
+344 RGRSKALAEL

-383 LDTTVIFFSL
+383 LDATVIFFSL
-393 LENNDTS
+393 LEDNDTS
-400 IIWSWSIKSNGQV
+400 IIWSWTIKLNGQV
-413 THMPCGIVSEETT
+413 TDMPCGIVSEETT

-438 VEGTNLMSILAETR
+438 VKGTNLMSILAETR

-457 KGRGSREYEDRSLSF
+457 DRGSREYEDRSLSF

-498 YEEKRKDV
+498 YEEKRKDA
-506 LRRLYQILCPRLQE
+506 LTRLYQILCPRLQE

-567 LIMEHRVD
+567 LIMEHRVE
-575 LKGGI
+575 LKGGT

-598 KEEALMIGKLLGVE
+598 KEEALMISKLLGVE

-619 TKEKVLQGLEKA
+619 TKEKVLQSLEKA
-631 QLIHIAAHGDMERG
+631 KLIHIAAHGDMERG

-661 CMLMLS
+661 YMLMLS

>member
-6 DDSVTTVEEYRRFFR
+6 GDSVTSVEEYRRFFR
-21 YSLMQACQA
+21 HSLMQACLA
-30 LGLECKK
+30 LGSECMK
-37 KSRPQEAIQYFE
+37 KSRLQEALQYFE
-49 TFLYVAKQVGRKWE
+49 TFLYVAKQVGGKWE

-75 GMGLTHKAVS
+75 GMGLTDKAVS

-100 YDEAQAY
+100 DVEAQAY

-123 IRYCKWYISY
+123 IRYSEWYLNY
-133 SKYNQNENT
+133 SKYNQNKVM
-142 KRLEGR
+142 KRLEGF
-148 AHLTIGYSCFQLE
+148 AHLTIGYSCFQLQ

-178 EVDDKELEVKAYVA
+178 ETDDKELAVKASVA
-192 LGHFDLKRGHYED
+192 LGHFDLQRGRHEE
-205 ALKCYQKGTA
+205 ALKYYQTGTA
-215 IAKENGDTVS
+215 IAKENGDRVN
-225 EVLASHYVGECFF
+225 EVLASRHVGVCFF
-238 RLSQHEKAVDHL
+238 RLSQHEKAVDQL

-257 EQAGYNIASAEANYK
+257 EKGGYNIGSAEANYM

-288 HHLKRAVLFYQEL
+288 RHLKRAVLFYQEL
-301 FDDALTQDYYKV
+301 FDDALRQDYYKV
-313 SRCEHSIGAYRLLIL
+313 SRCEHSVRVYRLLIL
-328 VLLIQNK
+328 VLLTQNK
-335 AEEGLLVAE
+335 VEEGLLVAE
-344 GGRSRALAEL
+344 RGRSKALAEL

-383 LDTTVIFFSL
+383 LDATVIFFSL
-393 LENNDTS
+393 LEDNDTS
-400 IIWSWSIKSNGQV
+400 IIWSWTIKLNGQV
-413 THMPCGIVSEETT
+413 TDMPCGIVSEETT

-438 VEGTNLMSILAETR
+438 VKGTNLMSILAETR
-452 QLLIK
+452 QLLI

-498 YEEKRKDV
+498 YEEKRKDA
-506 LRRLYQILCPRLQE
+506 LTRLYQILCPRLQE

-567 LIMEHRVD
+567 LIMEHRVE
-575 LKGGI
+575 LKGGT

-598 KEEALMIGKLLGVE
+598 KEEALMISKLLGVE

-619 TKEKVLQGLEKA
+619 TKEKVLQSLEKA
-631 QLIHIAAHGDMERG
+631 KLIHIAAHGDMERG

-661 CMLMLS
+661 YMLMLS

>member
-6 DDSVTTVEEYRRFFR
+6 GDSVTSVEEYRRFFR
-21 YSLMQACQA
+21 HSLMQACLA
-30 LGLECKK
+30 LGSECMK
-37 KSRPQEAIQYFE
+37 KSRLQEALQYFE
-49 TFLYVAKQVGRKWE
+49 TFLYVAKQVGGKWE

-75 GMGLTHKAVS
+75 GMGLTDKAVS

-100 YDEAQAY
+100 DDEAQAY

-123 IRYCKWYISY
+123 IRYSEWYLNY
-133 SKYNQNENT
+133 SKYNQNKVM
-142 KRLEGR
+142 KRLEGF
-148 AHLTIGYSCFQLE
+148 AHLTIGYSCFQLQ

-178 EVDDKELEVKAYVA
+178 ETDYKELAVKASVA
-192 LGHFDLKRGHYED
+192 LGHFDLQRGRYEE
-205 ALKCYQKGTA
+205 ALKYYQTGTA
-215 IAKENGDTVS
+215 IAKENGDRVN
-225 EVLASHYVGECFF
+225 EVLASHHVGVCFF
-238 RLSQHEKAVDHL
+238 RLSQHEKAVDQL

-257 EQAGYNIASAEANYK
+257 EKGGYNIGSAEANYM

-288 HHLKRAVLFYQEL
+288 RHLKRAVLFYQEL
-301 FDDALTQDYYKV
+301 FDGALRQDYYKV
-313 SRCEHSIGAYRLLIL
+313 SRCEHSIRAYRLLIL
-328 VLLIQNK
+328 VLLTQNK

-344 GGRSRALAEL
+344 RGRSKALAEL

-383 LDTTVIFFSL
+383 LDATVIFFSL
-393 LENNDTS
+393 LEDNDTS
-400 IIWSWSIKSNGQV
+400 IIWSWTIKLNGQV
-413 THMPCGIVSEETT
+413 TDMPCGIVSEETT

-438 VEGTNLMSILAETR
+438 VKGTNLMSILAETR
-452 QLLIK
+452 QLLI

-498 YEEKRKDV
+498 YEEKRKDS
-506 LRRLYQILCPRLQE
+506 LTRLYQILCPRLQE

-567 LIMEHRVD
+567 LIMEHRVE
-575 LKGGI
+575 LKGGT

-598 KEEALMIGKLLGVE
+598 KEEALMISKLLGVE

-619 TKEKVLQGLEKA
+619 TKEKVLQSLEKA
-631 QLIHIAAHGDMERG
+631 KLIHIAAHGDMERG

-655 KGEKKD
+655 KGEKED
-661 CMLMLS
+661 YMLMLS

-705 AGARSVLVALWAI
+705 AGARSVLVAL
-718 SDEGT
+718 
-723 LYFMNAFYQHFSRGL
+723 
-738 KASECLN
+738 
-745 KAMEVMRNST
+745 
-755 KFCDPHFWAPFI
+755 
-767 LIGDDVTLPS
+767 

>member
-1 MEIPK
+1 
-6 DDSVTTVEEYRRFFR
+6 
-21 YSLMQACQA
+21 
-30 LGLECKK
+30 
-37 KSRPQEAIQYFE
+37 
-49 TFLYVAKQVGRKWE
+49 
-63 TTALGM
+63 
-69 LGTTLY
+69 
-75 GMGLTHKAVS
+75 MGLTDKAVS

-100 YDEAQAY
+100 DVEAQAY

-123 IRYCKWYISY
+123 IRYSEWYLNY
-133 SKYNQNENT
+133 SKYNQNKVM
-142 KRLEGR
+142 KRLEGF
-148 AHLTIGYSCFQLE
+148 AHLTIGYSCFQLQ

-178 EVDDKELEVKAYVA
+178 ETDDKELAVKASVA
-192 LGHFDLKRGHYED
+192 LGHFDLQRGRYEE
-205 ALKCYQKGTA
+205 ALKYYQTGTA
-215 IAKENGDTVS
+215 IAKENGDRVN
-225 EVLASHYVGECFF
+225 EVLASHHVGVCFF
-238 RLSQHEKAVDHL
+238 RLSQHEKAVDQL

-257 EQAGYNIASAEANYK
+257 EKGGYNIGSAEANYM

-288 HHLKRAVLFYQEL
+288 RHLKRAVLFYQEL
-301 FDDALTQDYYKV
+301 FDGALRQDYYKV
-313 SRCEHSIGAYRLLIL
+313 SRCEHSVRVYRLLIL
-328 VLLIQNK
+328 VLLTQNK
-335 AEEGLLVAE
+335 VEEGLLVAE
-344 GGRSRALAEL
+344 RGRSKALAEL
-354 MTTSYSLKKSEAND
+354 MTTSYSLKTSEANEA
-368 DRALSLSQIREVVKL
+368 RALSLSQIREVVKL
-383 LDTTVIFFSL
+383 LDATVIFFSL
-393 LENNDTS
+393 LEDNDTS
-400 IIWSWSIKSNGQV
+400 IIWSWTIKLNGQV
-413 THMPCGIVSEETT
+413 TDMPCGIVSEETT

-438 VEGTNLMSILAETR
+438 VKGTNLMSILAETR
-452 QLLIK
+452 QLLI

-498 YEEKRKDV
+498 YEEKRKDA

-567 LIMEHRVD
+567 LIMEHRVE
-575 LKGGI
+575 LKGGT

-598 KEEALMIGKLLGVE
+598 KEEALMISKLLGVE

-631 QLIHIAAHGDMERG
+631 KLIHIAAHGDMERG

-655 KGEKKD
+655 KGEKED
-661 CMLMLS
+661 YMLMLS

>member
-6 DDSVTTVEEYRRFFR
+6 GDSVTSVEEYRRFFR
-21 YSLMQACQA
+21 HSLMQACLA
-30 LGLECKK
+30 LGSECMK
-37 KSRPQEAIQYFE
+37 KSRLQEALQYFE
-49 TFLYVAKQVGRKWE
+49 TFLYVAKQVGGKWE

-75 GMGLTHKAVS
+75 GMGLTDKAVS

-100 YDEAQAY
+100 DDEAQAY

-123 IRYCKWYISY
+123 IRYSEWYLNY
-133 SKYNQNENT
+133 SKYNQNKVM
-142 KRLEGR
+142 KRLEGF
-148 AHLTIGYSCFQLE
+148 AHLTIGYSCFQLQ

-178 EVDDKELEVKAYVA
+178 ETDDKELAVKASVA
-192 LGHFDLKRGHYED
+192 LGHFDLQRGRHEE
-205 ALKCYQKGTA
+205 ALKYYQTGTA
-215 IAKENGDTVS
+215 IAKENGDRVN
-225 EVLASHYVGECFF
+225 EVLASHHVGVCFF
-238 RLSQHEKAVDHL
+238 RLSQHEKAVDQL

-257 EQAGYNIASAEANYK
+257 EKGGYNIGSAEANYM

-288 HHLKRAVLFYQEL
+288 RHLKRAVLFYQEL
-301 FDDALTQDYYKV
+301 FDDALRQDYYKV
-313 SRCEHSIGAYRLLIL
+313 SRCEHSVRVYRLLIL
-328 VLLIQNK
+328 VLLTQNK

-344 GGRSRALAEL
+344 RGRSKALAEL
-354 MTTSYSLKKSEAND
+354 MTTSYSLKTSEANEA
-368 DRALSLSQIREVVKL
+368 RALSLSQIREVVKL

-400 IIWSWSIKSNGQV
+400 IIWSWTIKSNGQV
-413 THMPCGIVSEETT
+413 TDMPCGIVSDETT

-438 VEGTNLMSILAETR
+438 VKGTNLMSILAETR

-457 KGRGSREYEDRSLSF
+457 DRGSGEYEDRSLSF

-498 YEEKRKDV
+498 YEEKRKDA

-575 LKGGI
+575 LKGGT

-598 KEEALMIGKLLGVE
+598 KEEALMISKLLGVE

-631 QLIHIAAHGDMERG
+631 KLIHIAAHGDMERG

-655 KGEKKD
+655 KGEKEGY
-661 CMLMLS
+661 MLMLS

>member
-6 DDSVTTVEEYRRFFR
+6 GDSVTSVEEYRRFFR
-21 YSLMQACQA
+21 HSLMQACLA
-30 LGLECKK
+30 LGSECMK
-37 KSRPQEAIQYFE
+37 KSRLQEALQYFE
-49 TFLYVAKQVGRKWE
+49 TFLYVAKQVGGKWE

-75 GMGLTHKAVS
+75 GMGLTDKAVS

-100 YDEAQAY
+100 DDEAQAY

-123 IRYCKWYISY
+123 IRYSEWYLNY
-133 SKYNQNENT
+133 SKYNQNKVM
-142 KRLEGR
+142 KRLEGF
-148 AHLTIGYSCFQLE
+148 AHLTIGYSCFQLQ

-178 EVDDKELEVKAYVA
+178 ETDYKELAVKASVA
-192 LGHFDLKRGHYED
+192 LGHFDLQRGRYEE
-205 ALKCYQKGTA
+205 ALKYYQTGTA
-215 IAKENGDTVS
+215 IAKENGDRVN
-225 EVLASHYVGECFF
+225 EVLASHHVSVCFF
-238 RLSQHEKAVDHL
+238 RLSQHEKAVDQL

-257 EQAGYNIASAEANYK
+257 EKGGYNIGSAEANYM

-282 QYDKAE
+282 QYDKTE
-288 HHLKRAVLFYQEL
+288 RHLKRAVLFYQEL
-301 FDDALTQDYYKV
+301 FDGALRQDYYKV
-313 SRCEHSIGAYRLLIL
+313 SRCEHSVRVYRLLIL
-328 VLLIQNK
+328 VLLTQNK

-344 GGRSRALAEL
+344 RGRSKALAEL

-383 LDTTVIFFSL
+383 LDATVIFFSL
-393 LENNDTS
+393 LEDNDTS
-400 IIWSWSIKSNGQV
+400 IIWSWTIKLNGQV
-413 THMPCGIVSEETT
+413 TDMPCGIVSEETT

-438 VEGTNLMSILAETR
+438 VKGTNLMSILAETR
-452 QLLIK
+452 QLLI

-498 YEEKRKDV
+498 YEEKRKDA
-506 LRRLYQILCPRLQE
+506 LTRLYQILCPRLQE

-567 LIMEHRVD
+567 LIMEHRVE
-575 LKGGI
+575 LKGGT

-598 KEEALMIGKLLGVE
+598 KEEALMISKLLGVE

-619 TKEKVLQGLEKA
+619 TKEKVLQSLEKA
-631 QLIHIAAHGDMERG
+631 KLIHIAAHGDMERG

-661 CMLMLS
+661 YMLMLS

>member
-6 DDSVTTVEEYRRFFR
+6 GDSVTSVEEYRRFFR
-21 YSLMQACQA
+21 HSLMQACLA
-30 LGLECKK
+30 LGSECMK
-37 KSRPQEAIQYFE
+37 KSRLQEALQYFE
-49 TFLYVAKQVGRKWE
+49 TFLYVAKQVGGKWE

-75 GMGLTHKAVS
+75 GMGLTDKAVS

-100 YDEAQAY
+100 DDEAQAY

-123 IRYCKWYISY
+123 IRYSEWYLNY
-133 SKYNQNENT
+133 SKYNQNKVM
-142 KRLEGR
+142 KRLEGF
-148 AHLTIGYSCFQLE
+148 AHLTIGYSCFQLQ

-178 EVDDKELEVKAYVA
+178 ETNYKELEVKASVA
-192 LGHFDLKRGHYED
+192 LGHFDLQRGRYEE
-205 ALKCYQKGTA
+205 ALKYYQTGTA
-215 IAKENGDTVS
+215 IAKENGDRVN
-225 EVLASHYVGECFF
+225 EVLASHHVGVCFF
-238 RLSQHEKAVDHL
+238 RLSQHEKAVDQL

-257 EQAGYNIASAEANYK
+257 EKGGYNIGSAEANYM

-288 HHLKRAVLFYQEL
+288 RHLKRAVLFYQEL
-301 FDDALTQDYYKV
+301 FDGALRQDYYKV
-313 SRCEHSIGAYRLLIL
+313 SRCEHSVRVYRLLIL
-328 VLLIQNK
+328 VLLTQNK

-344 GGRSRALAEL
+344 RGRSKALAEL
-354 MTTSYSLKKSEAND
+354 MTTSYSLKTSEANEA
-368 DRALSLSQIREVVKL
+368 RALSLSQIREVVKL

-400 IIWSWSIKSNGQV
+400 IIWSWTIKSNGQV
-413 THMPCGIVSEETT
+413 TDMPCGIVSEETT

-438 VEGTNLMSILAETR
+438 VKGTNLMSILAETR

-457 KGRGSREYEDRSLSF
+457 DRGSREYEDRSLSF

-498 YEEKRKDV
+498 YEEKRKDA
-506 LRRLYQILCPRLQE
+506 LTRLYQILCPRLQE

-575 LKGGI
+575 LKGGT

-598 KEEALMIGKLLGVE
+598 KEEALMISKLLGVE

-619 TKEKVLQGLEKA
+619 TKEKVLQSLEKA
-631 QLIHIAAHGDMERG
+631 KLIHIAAHGDMERG

-655 KGEKKD
+655 KGEKED
-661 CMLMLS
+661 YMLMLS

-683 CHSAKGEVKADG
+683 CHSAEGEVKADG

-723 LYFMNAFYQHFSRGL
+723 LYFMKAFYQHFSRGL

>member
-6 DDSVTTVEEYRRFFR
+6 GDSVTSVEEYRRFFR
-21 YSLMQACQA
+21 HSLMQACLA
-30 LGLECKK
+30 LGSECMK
-37 KSRPQEAIQYFE
+37 KSRLQEALQYFE
-49 TFLYVAKQVGRKWE
+49 TFLYVAKQVGGKWE

-75 GMGLTHKAVS
+75 GMGLTDKAVS

-100 YDEAQAY
+100 DDEAQAY

-123 IRYCKWYISY
+123 IRYSEWYLNY
-133 SKYNQNENT
+133 SKYNQNKVM
-142 KRLEGR
+142 KRLEGF
-148 AHLTIGYSCFQLE
+148 AHLTIGYSCFQLQ

-178 EVDDKELEVKAYVA
+178 ETDYKELAVKASVA
-192 LGHFDLKRGHYED
+192 LGHFDLQRGRYEE
-205 ALKCYQKGTA
+205 ALKYYQTGTA
-215 IAKENGDTVS
+215 IAKENGDRVN
-225 EVLASHYVGECFF
+225 EVLASHHVGVCFF
-238 RLSQHEKAVDHL
+238 RLSQHEKAVDQL

-257 EQAGYNIASAEANYK
+257 EKGGYNIGSAEANYM

-288 HHLKRAVLFYQEL
+288 RHLKRAVLFYQEL
-301 FDDALTQDYYKV
+301 FDGALRQDYYKV
-313 SRCEHSIGAYRLLIL
+313 SRCEHSVRVYRLLIL
-328 VLLIQNK
+328 VLLTQNK

-344 GGRSRALAEL
+344 RGRSKALAEL

-383 LDTTVIFFSL
+383 LDATVIFFSL
-393 LENNDTS
+393 LEDNDTS
-400 IIWSWSIKSNGQV
+400 IIWSWTIKLNGQV
-413 THMPCGIVSEETT
+413 TDMPCGIVSEETT

-438 VEGTNLMSILAETR
+438 VKGTNLMSILAETR
-452 QLLIK
+452 QLLI

-498 YEEKRKDV
+498 YEEKRKDA
-506 LRRLYQILCPRLQE
+506 LTRLYQILCPRLQE

-567 LIMEHRVD
+567 LIMEHRVE
-575 LKGGI
+575 LKGGT

-598 KEEALMIGKLLGVE
+598 KEEALMISKLLGVE

-619 TKEKVLQGLEKA
+619 TKEKVLQSLEKA
-631 QLIHIAAHGDMERG
+631 KLIHIAAHGDMERG

-661 CMLMLS
+661 YMLMLS

>member
-6 DDSVTTVEEYRRFFR
+6 GDSVTSVEEYRRFVR
-21 YSLMQACQA
+21 HSLMQACLA
-30 LGLECKK
+30 LGSECMK
-37 KSRPQEAIQYFE
+37 KSRLQEALQYFE
-49 TFLYVAKQVGRKWE
+49 TFLYVAKQVGGKWE

-75 GMGLTHKAVS
+75 GMGLTDKAVS

-100 YDEAQAY
+100 DDEAQAY

-123 IRYCKWYISY
+123 IGYSEWYLNY
-133 SKYNQNENT
+133 SKYNQNKVM
-142 KRLEGR
+142 KRLEGF
-148 AHLTIGYSCFQLE
+148 AHLTIGYSCFQLQ

-178 EVDDKELEVKAYVA
+178 ETDYKELAVKASVA
-192 LGHFDLKRGHYED
+192 LGHFDLQRGRYEE
-205 ALKCYQKGTA
+205 ALKYYQTGTA
-215 IAKENGDTVS
+215 IAKENGDRVN
-225 EVLASHYVGECFF
+225 EVLASHHVGVCFF
-238 RLSQHEKAVDHL
+238 RLSQHEKAVDQL

-257 EQAGYNIASAEANYK
+257 EKGGYNIGSAEANYM

-288 HHLKRAVLFYQEL
+288 RHLKRAVLFYQEL
-301 FDDALTQDYYKV
+301 FDGALRQDYYKV
-313 SRCEHSIGAYRLLIL
+313 SRCEHSVRAYRLLIL
-328 VLLIQNK
+328 VLLTQNK

-344 GGRSRALAEL
+344 RGRSKALAEL
-354 MTTSYSLKKSEAND
+354 MTTSYSLKTSEANEA
-368 DRALSLSQIREVVKL
+368 RALSLSQIREVVKL

-400 IIWSWSIKSNGQV
+400 IIWSWTIKSNGQV
-413 THMPCGIVSEETT
+413 TDMPCGIVSEETT

-438 VEGTNLMSILAETR
+438 VKGTNLMSILAETR

-457 KGRGSREYEDRSLSF
+457 DRGSREYEDRSLSF

-498 YEEKRKDV
+498 YEEKRKDA

-575 LKGGI
+575 LKGGTI
-580 SPLIVGDPAI
+580 PLIVGDPAI

-598 KEEALMIGKLLGVE
+598 KEEALMISKLLGVE

-619 TKEKVLQGLEKA
+619 TKEKVLQSLEKA
-631 QLIHIAAHGDMERG
+631 KLIHIAAHGDMERG

-661 CMLMLS
+661 YMLMLS

-723 LYFMNAFYQHFSRGL
+723 LYFMKAFYQHFSRGL

>member
-6 DDSVTTVEEYRRFFR
+6 GDSVTSVEEYRRFFR
-21 YSLMQACQA
+21 HSLMQACLA
-30 LGLECKK
+30 LGSECMK
-37 KSRPQEAIQYFE
+37 KSRLQEALQYFE
-49 TFLYVAKQVGRKWE
+49 TFLYVAKQVGGKWE

-75 GMGLTHKAVS
+75 GMGLTDKAVS

-100 YDEAQAY
+100 DDEAQAY

-123 IRYCKWYISY
+123 IRYSEWYLNY
-133 SKYNQNENT
+133 SKYNQNKVM
-142 KRLEGR
+142 KRLEGF
-148 AHLTIGYSCFQLE
+148 AHLTIGYSCFQLQ

-178 EVDDKELEVKAYVA
+178 ETDYKELEVKASLA
-192 LGHFDLKRGHYED
+192 LGHFDLQRGRYEE
-205 ALKCYQKGTA
+205 ALKYYQTGTA
-215 IAKENGDTVS
+215 IAKENGDRVN
-225 EVLASHYVGECFF
+225 EVLASHHVGVCFF
-238 RLSQHEKAVDHL
+238 RLSQHEKAVDQL

-257 EQAGYNIASAEANYK
+257 EKGGYNIGSAEANYM

-288 HHLKRAVLFYQEL
+288 RHLKRAVLFYQEL
-301 FDDALTQDYYKV
+301 FDGALRQDYYKV
-313 SRCEHSIGAYRLLIL
+313 SRCEHSVRVYRLLIL
-328 VLLIQNK
+328 VLLTQNK

-344 GGRSRALAEL
+344 RGRSKALAEL
-354 MTTSYSLKKSEAND
+354 MTTSYSLKTSEANEA
-368 DRALSLSQIREVVKL
+368 RALSLSQIREVVKL

-400 IIWSWSIKSNGQV
+400 IIWSWTIKSNGQV
-413 THMPCGIVSEETT
+413 TDMPCGIVSDETT

-438 VEGTNLMSILAETR
+438 VKGTNLMSILAETR
-452 QLLIK
+452 QLLI

-498 YEEKRKDV
+498 YEEKRKDA
-506 LRRLYQILCPRLQE
+506 LTRLYQILCPRLQE

-575 LKGGI
+575 LKGGT

-598 KEEALMIGKLLGVE
+598 KEEALMISKLLGVE

-645 EILLASNPGS
+645 EILLASNPSS

-661 CMLMLS
+661 YMLMLS

>member
-6 DDSVTTVEEYRRFFR
+6 GDSVTSVEEYRRFFR
-21 YSLMQACQA
+21 HSLMQACLA
-30 LGLECKK
+30 LGSECMK
-37 KSRPQEAIQYFE
+37 KSRLQEALQYFE
-49 TFLYVAKQVGRKWE
+49 TFLYVAKQVGGKWE

-75 GMGLTHKAVS
+75 GMGLTDKAVS

-100 YDEAQAY
+100 DDEAQAH

-123 IRYCKWYISY
+123 IRYSEWYLNY
-133 SKYNQNENT
+133 SKYNQNKVM
-142 KRLEGR
+142 KRLEGF
-148 AHLTIGYSCFQLE
+148 AHLTIGYSCFQLQ

-178 EVDDKELEVKAYVA
+178 ETDYKELAVKASVA
-192 LGHFDLKRGHYED
+192 LGHFDLQRGRYEE
-205 ALKCYQKGTA
+205 ALKYYQTGTA
-215 IAKENGDTVS
+215 IAKENGDRVN
-225 EVLASHYVGECFF
+225 EVLASHHVGVCFF
-238 RLSQHEKAVDHL
+238 RLSQHEKAVDQL

-257 EQAGYNIASAEANYK
+257 EKGGYNIGSAEANYM

-288 HHLKRAVLFYQEL
+288 RHLKRAVLFYQEL
-301 FDDALTQDYYKV
+301 FDGALRQDYYKV
-313 SRCEHSIGAYRLLIL
+313 SRCEHSVRVYRLLIL
-328 VLLIQNK
+328 VLLTQNK

-344 GGRSRALAEL
+344 RGRSKALAEL
-354 MTTSYSLKKSEAND
+354 MTTSYSLKTSEANEA
-368 DRALSLSQIREVVKL
+368 RALSLSQIREVVKL

-400 IIWSWSIKSNGQV
+400 IIWSWTIKSNGQV
-413 THMPCGIVSEETT
+413 TDMPCGIVSDETT

-438 VEGTNLMSILAETR
+438 VKGTNLMSILAETR

-457 KGRGSREYEDRSLSF
+457 DRGSREYEDRSLSF

-498 YEEKRKDV
+498 YEEKRKDA

-575 LKGGI
+575 LKGGT

-598 KEEALMIGKLLGVE
+598 KEEALMISKLLGVE

-661 CMLMLS
+661 YVLMLS

>member
-6 DDSVTTVEEYRRFFR
+6 GDSVTSVEEYRRFFR
-21 YSLMQACQA
+21 HSLMQACLA
-30 LGLECKK
+30 LGSECMK
-37 KSRPQEAIQYFE
+37 KSRLQEALQYFE
-49 TFLYVAKQVGRKWE
+49 TFLYVAKQVGGKWE

-75 GMGLTHKAVS
+75 GMGLTDKAVS

-100 YDEAQAY
+100 DDEAQAY

-123 IRYCKWYISY
+123 IRYSEWYLNY
-133 SKYNQNENT
+133 SKYNQNKVM
-142 KRLEGR
+142 KRLEGF
-148 AHLTIGYSCFQLE
+148 AHLTIGYSCFQLQ

-178 EVDDKELEVKAYVA
+178 ETDYKELAVKASVA
-192 LGHFDLKRGHYED
+192 LGHFDLQRGRYEE
-205 ALKCYQKGTA
+205 ALKYYQTGTA
-215 IAKENGDTVS
+215 IAKENGDRVN
-225 EVLASHYVGECFF
+225 EVLASHHVGVCFF
-238 RLSQHEKAVDHL
+238 RLSQHEKAVDQL

-257 EQAGYNIASAEANYK
+257 EKGGYNIGSAEANYM

-288 HHLKRAVLFYQEL
+288 RHLKRAVLFYQEL
-301 FDDALTQDYYKV
+301 FDGALRQDYYKV
-313 SRCEHSIGAYRLLIL
+313 SRCEHSVRVYRLLIL
-328 VLLIQNK
+328 VLLTQNK

-344 GGRSRALAEL
+344 RGRSKALAEL

-383 LDTTVIFFSL
+383 LDATVIFFSL
-393 LENNDTS
+393 LEDNDTS
-400 IIWSWSIKSNGQV
+400 IIWSWTIKLNGQV
-413 THMPCGIVSEETT
+413 TDMPCGIVSEETT

-438 VEGTNLMSILAETR
+438 VKGTNLMSILAETR
-452 QLLIK
+452 QLLI

-498 YEEKRKDV
+498 YEEKRKDA
-506 LRRLYQILCPRLQE
+506 LTRLYQILCPRLQE

-567 LIMEHRVD
+567 LIMEHRVE
-575 LKGGI
+575 LKGGT

-598 KEEALMIGKLLGVE
+598 KEEALMISKLLGVE

-619 TKEKVLQGLEKA
+619 TKEKVLQSLEKA
-631 QLIHIAAHGDMERG
+631 KLIHIAAHGDMERG

-655 KGEKKD
+655 KGKKKD
-661 CMLMLS
+661 YMLMLS

>member
-6 DDSVTTVEEYRRFFR
+6 GDSVTSVEEYRRFFR
-21 YSLMQACQA
+21 HSLMQACLA
-30 LGLECKK
+30 LGSECMK
-37 KSRPQEAIQYFE
+37 KSRLQEALQYFE
-49 TFLYVAKQVGRKWE
+49 TFLYVAKQVGGKWE

-75 GMGLTHKAVS
+75 GMGLTDKAVS

-100 YDEAQAY
+100 DDEAQAY

-123 IRYCKWYISY
+123 IRYSEWYLNY
-133 SKYNQNENT
+133 SKYNQNKVM
-142 KRLEGR
+142 KRLEGF
-148 AHLTIGYSCFQLE
+148 AHLTIGYSCFQLQ

-178 EVDDKELEVKAYVA
+178 ETDYKELEVKASVA
-192 LGHFDLKRGHYED
+192 LGHFDLQRGRYEE
-205 ALKCYQKGTA
+205 ALKYYQTGTA
-215 IAKENGDTVS
+215 IAKENGDRVN
-225 EVLASHYVGECFF
+225 EVLASHHVGVCFF
-238 RLSQHEKAVDHL
+238 RLSQHEKAVDQL

-257 EQAGYNIASAEANYK
+257 EKGGYNIGSAEANYM
-272 LGQCYFFGLG
+272 LGQSYFFGLG

-288 HHLKRAVLFYQEL
+288 RHLKRAVLFYQEL
-301 FDDALTQDYYKV
+301 FDGALRQDYYKV
-313 SRCEHSIGAYRLLIL
+313 SRCEHSVRVYRLLIL
-328 VLLIQNK
+328 VLLTQNK

-344 GGRSRALAEL
+344 RGRSKALAEL
-354 MTTSYSLKKSEAND
+354 MTTSYSLKTSEANEA
-368 DRALSLSQIREVVKL
+368 RALSLSQIREVVKL

-400 IIWSWSIKSNGQV
+400 IIWSWTIKSNGQV
-413 THMPCGIVSEETT
+413 TDMPCGIVSEETT

-438 VEGTNLMSILAETR
+438 VKGTNLMSILAETR
-452 QLLIK
+452 QLLI

-498 YEEKRKDV
+498 YEEKRKDA
-506 LRRLYQILCPRLQE
+506 LTRLYQILCPRLQE

-575 LKGGI
+575 LKGGT

-598 KEEALMIGKLLGVE
+598 KEEALMISKLLGVE

-645 EILLASNPGS
+645 EILLASNPSS
-655 KGEKKD
+655 KGEIKD
-661 CMLMLS
+661 YMLMLS

>member
-1 MEIPK
+1 
-6 DDSVTTVEEYRRFFR
+6 
-21 YSLMQACQA
+21 
-30 LGLECKK
+30 
-37 KSRPQEAIQYFE
+37 
-49 TFLYVAKQVGRKWE
+49 
-63 TTALGM
+63 
-69 LGTTLY
+69 
-75 GMGLTHKAVS
+75 MGLTDKAVS

-100 YDEAQAY
+100 DVEAQAY

-123 IRYCKWYISY
+123 IRYSEWYLNY
-133 SKYNQNENT
+133 SKYNQNKVM
-142 KRLEGR
+142 KRLEGF
-148 AHLTIGYSCFQLE
+148 AHLTIGYSCFQLQ

-178 EVDDKELEVKAYVA
+178 ETDDKELAVKASVA
-192 LGHFDLKRGHYED
+192 LGHFDLQRGRYEE
-205 ALKCYQKGTA
+205 ALKYYQTGTA
-215 IAKENGDTVS
+215 IAKENGDRVN
-225 EVLASHYVGECFF
+225 EVLASHHVGVCFF
-238 RLSQHEKAVDHL
+238 RLSQHEKAVDQL

-257 EQAGYNIASAEANYK
+257 EKGGYNIGSAEANYM

-288 HHLKRAVLFYQEL
+288 RHLKRAVLFYQEL
-301 FDDALTQDYYKV
+301 FDGALRQDYYKV
-313 SRCEHSIGAYRLLIL
+313 SRCEHSVRVYRLLIL
-328 VLLIQNK
+328 VLLTQNK
-335 AEEGLLVAE
+335 VEEGLLVAE
-344 GGRSRALAEL
+344 RGRSKALAEL
-354 MTTSYSLKKSEAND
+354 MTTSYSLKTSEANEA
-368 DRALSLSQIREVVKL
+368 RALSLSQIREVVKL
-383 LDTTVIFFSL
+383 LDATVIFFSL
-393 LENNDTS
+393 LEDNDTS
-400 IIWSWSIKSNGQV
+400 IIWSWTIKLNGQV
-413 THMPCGIVSEETT
+413 TDMPCGIVSEETT

-438 VEGTNLMSILAETR
+438 VKGTNLMSILAETR
-452 QLLIK
+452 QLLI

-498 YEEKRKDV
+498 YEEKRKDA
-506 LRRLYQILCPRLQE
+506 LTRLYQILCPRLQE

-567 LIMEHRVD
+567 LIMEHRVE
-575 LKGGI
+575 LKGGT

-598 KEEALMIGKLLGVE
+598 KEEALMISKLLGVE

-631 QLIHIAAHGDMERG
+631 KLIHIAAHGDMERG

-655 KGEKKD
+655 KGEKED
-661 CMLMLS
+661 YMLMLS

>member
-6 DDSVTTVEEYRRFFR
+6 GDSVTSVEEYRRFFR
-21 YSLMQACQA
+21 HSLMQACLA
-30 LGLECKK
+30 LGSECMK
-37 KSRPQEAIQYFE
+37 KSRLQEALQYFE
-49 TFLYVAKQVGRKWE
+49 TFLYVAKQVGGKWE

-75 GMGLTHKAVS
+75 GMGLTDKAVS

-100 YDEAQAY
+100 DDEAQAY

-123 IRYCKWYISY
+123 IRYSEWYLNY
-133 SKYNQNENT
+133 SKYNQNKVM
-142 KRLEGR
+142 KRLEGF
-148 AHLTIGYSCFQLE
+148 AHLTIGYSCFQLQ

-178 EVDDKELEVKAYVA
+178 ETDYKELAVKASVA
-192 LGHFDLKRGHYED
+192 LGHFDLQRGRYEE
-205 ALKCYQKGTA
+205 ALKYYQTGTA
-215 IAKENGDTVS
+215 IAKENGDRVN
-225 EVLASHYVGECFF
+225 EVLASHHVGVCFF
-238 RLSQHEKAVDHL
+238 RLSQHEKAVDQL
-250 LAVCKMV
+250 PAVCKMV
-257 EQAGYNIASAEANYK
+257 EKGGYNIGSAEANYM

-288 HHLKRAVLFYQEL
+288 RHLKRAVLFYQEL
-301 FDDALTQDYYKV
+301 FDGALRQDYYKV
-313 SRCEHSIGAYRLLIL
+313 SRCEHSVRVYRLLIL
-328 VLLIQNK
+328 VLLTQNK

-344 GGRSRALAEL
+344 RGRSKALAEL

-383 LDTTVIFFSL
+383 LDATVIFFSL
-393 LENNDTS
+393 LEDNDTS
-400 IIWSWSIKSNGQV
+400 IIWSWTIKLNGQV
-413 THMPCGIVSEETT
+413 TDMPCGIVSEETT

-438 VEGTNLMSILAETR
+438 VKGTNLMSILAETR
-452 QLLIK
+452 QLLI

-498 YEEKRKDV
+498 YEEKRKDA
-506 LRRLYQILCPRLQE
+506 LTRLYQILCPRLQE

-567 LIMEHRVD
+567 LIMEHRVE
-575 LKGGI
+575 LKGGT

-598 KEEALMIGKLLGVE
+598 KEEALMISKLLGVE

-619 TKEKVLQGLEKA
+619 TKEKVLQSLEKA
-631 QLIHIAAHGDMERG
+631 KLIHIAAHGDMERG

-661 CMLMLS
+661 YMLMLS

-723 LYFMNAFYQHFSRGL
+723 LYFMKAFYQHFSRGL

-745 KAMEVMRNST
+745 KATEVMRNST